1 MYILRINNNTRKV
14 LSIHIDNYDWVI
26 PPTELRDDFSK
37 KKQIVRSVWRNST
50 ENEGF
55 GSEGK
60 VDLRNVEK
68 IWKIYHDE

>member
-1 MYILRINNNTRKV
+1 MIESSLQLIWGMT
-14 LSIHIDNYDWVI
+14 SQ
-26 PPTELRDDFSK
+26 K
-37 KKQIVRSVWRNST
+37 KKKNKQIVRSLWRNST

-68 IWKIYHDE
+68 IWKTYHDE

>member
-1 MYILRINNNTRKV
+1 MIESSLQ
-14 LSIHIDNYDWVI
+14 LSWGM
-26 PPTELRDDFSK
+26 TSQKK
-37 KKQIVRSVWRNST
+37 KKQIVRSPWRNST

-68 IWKIYHDE
+68 IWKTYHDE